1 MEMYFSHG
9 EFGNIL
15 ADIIEKPN
23 NYELWFEVFEKI
35 IKNNKVNKLKLDNLK
50 MSVLRTLESYKN
62 NTAFNLMIGL
72 IGILQNDFKIEETN
86 CYLYLYD
93 RYFNRNLEES
103 WFSSGKFLL
112 QGELMDNDTKREPI
126 ILVLDDEMLVC
137 ELLFDFLLL
146 CMCVLRSF
154 QSSV

>member
-1 MEMYFSHG
+1 
-9 EFGNIL
+9 
-15 ADIIEKPN
+15 
-23 NYELWFEVFEKI
+23 
-35 IKNNKVNKLKLDNLK
+35 
-50 MSVLRTLESYKN
+50 
-62 NTAFNLMIGL
+62 L
-72 IGILQNDFKIEETN
+72 IYIVEINDFKIEETN

-93 RYFNRNLEES
+93 RYVNRNLEES